1 MAEQNWLIR
10 MKRADF
16 GALSEQF
23 HIDPVVARIMIN
35 RDIPETQFE
44 RFLHPEIENLYD
56 PFMMEDMNQAVR
68 IIIHDIEEGHRIRIV
83 SDYDVDGVMSNY
95 ILYAGFKRVGAD
107 VDYVIPHRVK
117 DGYGIN
123 QEIIEK
129 AAEDGI
135 HTIVTCDNGIAANE
149 ALARAKE
156 LGMTVVVTDHHQVPF
171 FMEGENKHYILPP
184 ADAILNPKK
193 ETCQYPFNDLCGAG
207 VAYKL
212 IEALFIKREVPE
224 KEMQQFLEFVAV
236 ATICDIVSLID
247 ENRIF
252 AVKGLEKLN
261 HSGNLGM
268 RALLRVNELSDV
280 TVNEYHVGFKLG
292 PCINA
297 CGRLESAVAA
307 MELLMETDT
316 ETAIAK
322 ATALKDMNEE
332 RKNMTMEGTE
342 QAEQYIEQMDPMK
355 VMVIYLEHC
364 HESLAGIIAGRIRES
379 YHHPV
384 LVVVD
389 SDVPGVLKGSGRSIE
404 GYHMFEALQQC
415 SDLLL
420 KFGGHAMAAGFSLQA
435 DRFDDFVKAINDN
448 CTLTQEDFVPTIHID
463 VPMPMSYVTE
473 TLIEQLDG
481 LAPFGKGNEK
491 PIFAQK
497 DLNVL
502 SAKIMGKDRN
512 VVKLT
517 LEDKDGVISE
527 GIYFRAQEFE
537 ENIVSWFGQE
547 EYDKMLHGWLNNVI
561 LNIIY
566 YPAIN
571 EFNGKRTLQM
581 QVKRYA
587 MATVREVL

>member
-1 MAEQNWLIR
+1 MAEQNWIIR

-16 GALSEQF
+16 NALSEQF
-23 HIDPVVARIMIN
+23 HIDPVVARVMIN
-35 RDIPETQFE
+35 REIPVNQFE
-44 RFLHPEIENLYD
+44 GFLHPELSNLHD
-56 PFMMEDMNQAVR
+56 PFLMEDMNQAVR

-95 ILYAGFKRVGAD
+95 ILYAGFKRIGAD

-149 ALARAKE
+149 AMTRAKE

-171 FMEGENKHYILPP
+171 IMEGDNKYYILPP

-193 ETCQYPFNDLCGAG
+193 MTCQYPFDDLCGAG

-212 IEALFIKREVPE
+212 IEALFIKREVPAE
-224 KEMQQFLEFVAV
+224 EMQQFLEFVAV
-236 ATICDIVSLID
+236 ATICDIVSLTD

-252 AVKGLEKLN
+252 TVKGLEKLN
-261 HSGNLGM
+261 HSENLGM

-307 MELLMETDT
+307 MELLAETDT
-316 ETAIAK
+316 EIAIAE
-322 ATALKDMNEE
+322 ATDLKDMNEE

-342 QAEQYIEQMDPMK
+342 QAEQYIKQMESMK
-355 VMVIYLEHC
+355 VMVIYLEDC

-384 LVVVD
+384 FVVVD

-435 DRFDDFVKAINDN
+435 DRFDDFVRVLNEN
-448 CTLTQEDFVPTIHID
+448 CTLTEEDFVPTIHID

-473 TLIEQLDG
+473 SLIEQLDG

-497 DLNVL
+497 DLSVL

-517 LEDKDGVISE
+517 LEDKEGIISE

-537 ENIVSWFGQE
+537 ENIISWFGQE

-566 YPAIN
+566 YPTIN
-571 EFNGKRTLQM
+571 EFNGNRTLQM